1 MKSGSLL
8 QASRNAVVKE
18 ISYEQA
24 KSVIIA
30 NEYLAS
36 MNSATE
42 WSYGLYFG
50 EHLGGVIGFG
60 AVAGSNVAASVCGAH
75 HRHKVAIICR
85 GASLFWAHPHSGSYL
100 VSAACRAMT

>member
-1 MKSGSLL
+1 
-8 QASRNAVVKE
+8 
-18 ISYEQA
+18 
-24 KSVIIA
+24 
-30 NEYLAS
+30 

-50 EHLGGVIGFG
+50 EHLGGVICFG

-85 GASLFWAHPHSGSYL
+85 GLHFFGRTPIVVRTSSLLL
-100 VSAACRAMT
+100 VEQ